1 MFDPTAAE
9 VAAFRAEVRAWLDE
23 HAPARGSADDFSA
36 AHIVSAATREEFEA
50 REHAALARTR
60 RWQRDLFAAGWAAR
74 SWAAEHG
81 GQGRPEWE
89 AEVVAEE
96 QGRYGVSTKMLS
108 IALEMVPPVLRDHGT
123 EEQRR
128 RLLPPIAR
136 GASAWCQLLSEPDA
150 GSDLTAISTF
160 AAADGEGWTV
170 SGQKVWTSGATA
182 ADHALLLAR
191 TDRDAPGRAGVSC
204 FALRMDQPGV
214 EVRPL
219 RQISGAF
226 HFNEVFLD
234 GARLDAGDLIGGLG
248 DGFAALRTM
257 LASER
262 AAIGGGTSAR
272 SFTALR
278 ALAAATGAAATASG
292 RQEVARSFVRERV
305 LDLLVARSR
314 AVPGGGSLTKLAYS
328 EHARLSANAA
338 LAMLGPAATLAEGDE
353 AAPWIDRF
361 LFAPGLRIGGGTDE
375 IQRTTIAER
384 ALGLPR
390 EPATRN
396 S

>member
-1 MFDPTAAE
+1 
-9 VAAFRAEVRAWLDE
+9 
-23 HAPARGSADDFSA
+23 
-36 AHIVSAATREEFEA
+36 
-50 REHAALARTR
+50 
-60 RWQRDLFAAGWAAR
+60 
-74 SWAAEHG
+74 
-81 GQGRPEWE
+81 
-89 AEVVAEE
+89 
-96 QGRYGVSTKMLS
+96 MLS

-123 EEQRR
+123 EEQRQ

-136 GASAWCQLLSEPDA
+136 GESAWCQLLSEPDA

-219 RQISGAF
+219 RQFSGAY

-278 ALAAATGAAATASG
+278 VLAAATGAAATATG

-328 EHARLSANAA
+328 GARPALGERRPGHARSRRHPGRGRRGRPVDRPLPLRSRAPDRRRHRRDPTHDHRRA
-338 LAMLGPAATLAEGDE
+338 GPGPPE
-353 AAPWIDRF
+353 
-361 LFAPGLRIGGGTDE
+361 
-375 IQRTTIAER
+375 RT
-384 ALGLPR
+384 P
-390 EPATRN
+390 TRN